1 MKILIVE
8 DDTLLLQGLILAA
21 QTEGY
26 ACDGVTT
33 ARMAEQSLEAGH
45 YSLVV
50 LDLGLPD
57 EDGLHFLARIRQKK
71 YTLPVLILTARD
83 TLTDKI
89 AGLDVGADDYLV
101 KPFALEELH
110 ARIRAL
116 LRRHNNQGE
125 SELIVGNLT
134 LNMGRRQVWMG
145 GEELILTPK
154 EYALLSRLMLKAGSP
169 VHREILY
176 NDIYNWDN
184 EPSTNTLEVHI
195 HNLRDFLRRPI
206 SLRQRLILTI
216 GAILL
221 VFELISV
228 FWLWHESTEQIQLFE
243 QALRDN
249 RNNDR
254 HIMREIREAV
264 ASLIVPGVFMVSL
277 TLFICYQ
284 AVRRITR
291 PLAELQKEL
300 EARTADNLTPIAI
313 HSATLEIEAVVSAL
327 NDLVSR
333 LTSTLDNE
341 RLFTA
346 DVAHE
351 LRTPLAGVRLHL
363 ELLAKTHHID
373 VAPLVARLD
382 QMMESVSQL
391 LQLARA
397 GQSFSS
403 GNYQHVKLLEDVI
416 LPSYDEL
423 STMLDQRQQT
433 LLLPESAADITV
445 QGDATLLRMLLR
457 NLVENAHRYS
467 PQGSNIMIKL
477 QEDGG
482 AVMAV
487 EDEGPGIDESKCGE
501 LSKAFVRMDSRYGGI
516 GLGLSIV
523 SRITQLHHGQFF
535 LQNRQETSGTR
546 AWVRLKKDQNV
557 ANQI

>member
-1 MKILIVE
+1 M
-8 DDTLLLQGLILAA
+8 
-21 QTEGY
+21 
-26 ACDGVTT
+26 
-33 ARMAEQSLEAGH
+33 
-45 YSLVV
+45 
-50 LDLGLPD
+50 
-57 EDGLHFLARIRQKK
+57 
-71 YTLPVLILTARD
+71 
-83 TLTDKI
+83 
-89 AGLDVGADDYLV
+89 
-101 KPFALEELH
+101 
-110 ARIRAL
+110 
-116 LRRHNNQGE
+116 
-125 SELIVGNLT
+125 NL
-134 LNMGRRQVWMG
+134 MR
-145 GEELILTPK
+145 
-154 EYALLSRLMLKAGSP
+154 
-169 VHREILY
+169 
-176 NDIYNWDN
+176 
-184 EPSTNTLEVHI
+184 
-195 HNLRDFLRRPI
+195 FLRRPI

-382 QMMESVSQL
+382 
-391 LQLARA
+391 RA
-397 GQSFSS
+397 GESFSS

-477 QEDGG
+477 QEDDG

-546 AWVRLKKDQNV
+546 AWVRLKKDQYV

>member
-1 MKILIVE
+1 M
-8 DDTLLLQGLILAA
+8 
-21 QTEGY
+21 
-26 ACDGVTT
+26 
-33 ARMAEQSLEAGH
+33 
-45 YSLVV
+45 
-50 LDLGLPD
+50 
-57 EDGLHFLARIRQKK
+57 
-71 YTLPVLILTARD
+71 
-83 TLTDKI
+83 
-89 AGLDVGADDYLV
+89 
-101 KPFALEELH
+101 
-110 ARIRAL
+110 
-116 LRRHNNQGE
+116 
-125 SELIVGNLT
+125 NL
-134 LNMGRRQVWMG
+134 M
-145 GEELILTPK
+145 
-154 EYALLSRLMLKAGSP
+154 
-169 VHREILY
+169 H
-176 NDIYNWDN
+176 
-184 EPSTNTLEVHI
+184 
-195 HNLRDFLRRPI
+195 FLRRPI
-206 SLRQRLILTI
+206 SLLQRLILTI
-216 GAILL
+216 GVILL

-477 QEDGG
+477 QEDDG

-523 SRITQLHHGQFF
+523 SRITQLHQGQFF

-546 AWVRLKKDQNV
+546 AWVRLKKDQYV

>member
-1 MKILIVE
+1 M
-8 DDTLLLQGLILAA
+8 
-21 QTEGY
+21 
-26 ACDGVTT
+26 
-33 ARMAEQSLEAGH
+33 
-45 YSLVV
+45 
-50 LDLGLPD
+50 
-57 EDGLHFLARIRQKK
+57 
-71 YTLPVLILTARD
+71 
-83 TLTDKI
+83 
-89 AGLDVGADDYLV
+89 
-101 KPFALEELH
+101 
-110 ARIRAL
+110 
-116 LRRHNNQGE
+116 
-125 SELIVGNLT
+125 NL
-134 LNMGRRQVWMG
+134 M
-145 GEELILTPK
+145 
-154 EYALLSRLMLKAGSP
+154 
-169 VHREILY
+169 H
-176 NDIYNWDN
+176 
-184 EPSTNTLEVHI
+184 
-195 HNLRDFLRRPI
+195 FLRRPI

-403 GNYQHVKLLEDVI
+403 GTYQHVKLLEDVI

-433 LLLPESAADITV
+433 LLL
-445 QGDATLLRMLLR
+445 LRMLLR

-477 QEDGG
+477 QEDDG
-482 AVMAV
+482 AVIAV

-546 AWVRLKKDQNV
+546 AWVRLKKDQYV